1 MSATQTIELVDKLV
15 RAKIPKQTATELIDY
30 VDERKD
36 KAVNLQWVA
45 IAILASGLIAIFG
58 LLWGLKTEIHN
69 LDKRMEKI
77 EAGQGENRKIL
88 LQILKKR

>member
-1 MSATQTIELVDKLV
+1 MSATQTIELVDKLA

-58 LLWGLKTEIHN
+58 LLWGLKTEIYN